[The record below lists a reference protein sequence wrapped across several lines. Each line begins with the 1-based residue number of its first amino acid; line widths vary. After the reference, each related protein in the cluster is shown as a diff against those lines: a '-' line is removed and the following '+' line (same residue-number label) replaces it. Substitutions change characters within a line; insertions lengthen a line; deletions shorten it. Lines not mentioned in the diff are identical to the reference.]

1 MSILDDLRNRGLIE
15 SVDTDRATAAQWLD
29 EAERHLEAARLIAE
43 LDPAG
48 SYVLA
53 YDAARK
59 SVTAAL
65 LMDGH
70 RVLSRPGAHRAALAQ
85 YAESLASQTGD
96 QALTR
101 LDRLRR
107 NRNRSEYESR
117 TFGKAEVAEAIDT
130 AQTIRAA
137 CAKRT

>member
-1 MSILDDLRNRGLIE
+1 MSALDDLRNRGLIE
-15 SVDTDRATAAQWLD
+15 AVDTDRATAEQWLED
-29 EAERHLEAARLIAE
+29 AGRHLEAARHIAE

-59 SVTAAL
+59 SVAAAL

-70 RVLSRPGAHRAALAQ
+70 RVLSRPGAHRAVAE
-85 YAESLASQTGD
+85 YAESLSSETGE
-96 QALTR
+96 QALSR

-107 NRNRSEYESR
+107 NRNRSEYGARS
-117 TFGKAEVAEAIDT
+117 FGKAEVAEAI
-130 AQTIRAA
+130 ASAEAIRSA
-137 CAKRT
+137 CAKRI